1 MNDNMSQVLNFDKE
15 KHNIKNILP
24 TVEEIH
30 FDDEFNES
38 VDNLP
43 VGIKKLYFGD
53 KFNQTLDLLPEGL
66 EEIHFS
72 PQSEFQQLLDNL
84 PNSLKILKFGFNYN
98 RPLENLPEGL
108 EVLKISYRFK
118 QSMLKFPLGL
128 TKFLIPIKAP
138 PPPFGKHLME
148 LGNRY
153 KGITHMYPC

>member
-1 MNDNMSQVLNFDKE
+1 MNDNMSQVLHFDKE

-24 TVEEIH
+24 IVKEIH

-38 VDNLP
+38 VDNLL

-53 KFNQTLDLLPEGL
+53 NFNQTLDLLPEGI
-66 EEIHFS
+66 EEIEFS
-72 PQSEFQQLLDNL
+72 PDSEFQQLLDNL

-108 EVLKISYRFK
+108 EVLKISYRYK

-128 TKFLIPIKAP
+128 KSFLIPIKAP
-138 PPPFGKHLME
+138 PPPFGKHLHE

-153 KGITHMYPC
+153 KGITQMYPC